1 MDGKTLQELKRV
13 NIKEVNPE
21 ELVDISEIEI
31 DMKQSVQ
38 KRVKEYVEQVHNPYL
53 VRVGEYV
60 VKIGYSDCKETLN
73 DRMKQYISKI
83 AETKYVETEKALT
96 RQEDMLKKLFYNG
109 VQSGVKLERLKET
122 MQITTLDRDTLLAFV
137 DRIEVYEEKKVSV
150 QFCCQE
156 EMEKML
162 VLSEFLSSQS
172 EIVKEVV

>member
-13 NIKEVNPE
+13 NIKEVNPD
-21 ELVDISEIEI
+21 ELVDISEIGI

-83 AETKYVETEKALT
+83 AETKY
-96 RQEDMLKKLFYNG
+96 
-109 VQSGVKLERLKET
+109 
-122 MQITTLDRDTLLAFV
+122 
-137 DRIEVYEEKKVSV
+137 
-150 QFCCQE
+150 
-156 EMEKML
+156 
-162 VLSEFLSSQS
+162 
-172 EIVKEVV
+172 